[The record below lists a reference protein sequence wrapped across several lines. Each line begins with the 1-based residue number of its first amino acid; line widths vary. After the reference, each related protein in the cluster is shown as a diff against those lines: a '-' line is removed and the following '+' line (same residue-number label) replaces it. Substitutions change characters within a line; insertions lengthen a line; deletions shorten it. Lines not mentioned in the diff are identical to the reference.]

1 MQRVLIIGS
10 SGAGK
15 STLAAAL
22 AKKTGLPLIHLDAE
36 YWNPGWVPTPDEA
49 WHAKVKELAARD
61 SWIMEGNYSGT
72 FSVRIPRADTIILTT
87 RPRWLCLLRAILRS
101 IRYYGHTRP
110 DMSEGCPERF
120 DLDFYKWVWNFP
132 IRTKARVDHA
142 MATISAHAL
151 HIIIASDRE
160 ADAFLERHDVVPD

>member
-22 AKKTGLPLIHLDAE
+22 AKKTGLPLIHLDRE
-36 YWNPGWVPTPDEA
+36 YWRPGWVATPDEE
-49 WHAKVKELAARD
+49 WHARVKELAARE

-72 FSVRIPRADTIILTT
+72 FSLRMPRADTIILTT
-87 RPRWLCLLRAILRS
+87 RTRWLCLLRAILRS

-110 DMSEGCPERF
+110 DLNEGCPERF
-120 DLDFYKWVWNFP
+120 DLEFYKWVWDFP
-132 IRTKARVDHA
+132 ARSQAKIDKA
-142 MATISAHAL
+142 MATIGAHAQQVF
-151 HIIIASDRE
+151 IASDRE
-160 ADAFLERHDVVPD
+160 ADTLLERHDVVAD